1 MQLGEVGPDVCY
13 SCQCVSLV
21 YEVGT
26 WDPTSQ
32 EEDTL
37 DSQHPE
43 EGSAAGVAYK
53 ADGIARPA
61 LRDGTAEAGI
71 AAANAAV
78 GADNDDERWSQLQG
92 MVRGLLSKLAS
103 K

>member
-1 MQLGEVGPDVCY
+1 
-13 SCQCVSLV
+13 
-21 YEVGT
+21 
-26 WDPTSQ
+26 
-32 EEDTL
+32 
-37 DSQHPE
+37 
-43 EGSAAGVAYK
+43 VAYK

-61 LRDGTAEAGI
+61 LRDGTAEVGI